1 MLIGRLWDYSKLL
14 AGSSSHFMTGVHT
27 IVVCTFAYY
36 GRWPLTLLMLLWL
49 TFRFDFNDVT
59 KTARGQEQEKLLPS
73 EAQLQL
79 LHFVWTYC
87 SPLPPCSALLWPPP
101 PVPTYPPLPLWPPSS
116 VSSTRLSPA
125 CCFRPSAL
133 PLRPVDT
140 YLSEVEAIEE
150 VSSVIMSNI
159 ILS

>member
-101 PVPTYPPLPLWPPSS
+101 PVPTHPPLPLWPP
-116 VSSTRLSPA
+116 P
-125 CCFRPSAL
+125 PSAL
-133 PLRPVDT
+133 RGSHLRAVSALPPALCVPLTHIWVNWRQLRRLLPSLCPT
-140 YLSEVEAIEE
+140 
-150 VSSVIMSNI
+150 
-159 ILS
+159 